1 MSVIGR
7 SRGPW
12 GSSLAAW
19 EASGGVRRGPGR
31 PQKATVLLEDSTR
44 TRVKIGLRATG
55 ALLSIILWGRVSEP
69 TIVHNTA
76 HLEVHMGHCANALP
90 TKGPRACAI
99 ALLQTAPRVVEA
111 GTLAQIAT
119 STRQT
124 RPSTASNAKLAAN
137 TTWG

>member
-1 MSVIGR
+1 
-7 SRGPW
+7 
-12 GSSLAAW
+12 
-19 EASGGVRRGPGR
+19 
-31 PQKATVLLEDSTR
+31 
-44 TRVKIGLRATG
+44 
-55 ALLSIILWGRVSEP
+55 
-69 TIVHNTA
+69 
-76 HLEVHMGHCANALP
+76 MGHCANRCP

-124 RPSTASNAKLAAN
+124 RPSKASNAKLAAN